1 LEKPQGLFQDQE
13 KVHKNGKNEANHVN
27 NWRQL
32 GYSEMLWIKYQG
44 KSEEKS

>member
-1 LEKPQGLFQDQE
+1 MKRLANEQ
-13 KVHKNGKNEANHVN
+13 KNRVN

-44 KSEEKS
+44 KSEEKNA

>member
-1 LEKPQGLFQDQE
+1 MIK
-13 KVHKNGKNEANHVN
+13 KNRVN

-44 KSEEKS
+44 KSEENS